1 MRTACATRT
10 NVTMGNQQPQQHA
23 LQTTSLSASLAW
35 PDFLFSVLLVLQ
47 TVLQVVLFSLGIWF
61 GTTSYDNCTLLN
73 SDMLVT
79 CVPSGVAI
87 IGYLTTVA
95 ILTCRGYAGC
105 VLACPPPSSS
115 SFMLTFLSC
124 V

>member
-1 MRTACATRT
+1 MCTACATRT
-10 NVTMGNQQPQQHA
+10 NVTMGNQLQQPQQHA
-23 LQTTSLSASLAW
+23 PPPTSLNPSLAW

-95 ILTCRGYAGC
+95 ILTCRGYARC
-105 VLACPPPSSS
+105 V
-115 SFMLTFLSC
+115 
-124 V
+124 